1 MFMNVGEFFK
11 SVARL
16 WVITMLTAVV
26 ILVAFT
32 VGYLMGA
39 TQGAQIAAVP
49 GVQPSPQATEASA
62 SPEFSVFW
70 EAWRFVE
77 QRFYGK
83 VPSQQERVYGAI
95 RGMVSSFGDQNTAFI
110 DPPRAAIFKQ
120 DVTGSFEGIGAAVR
134 MDDLG
139 RLYIVEPFPGRPAA
153 EAGLEKGDI
162 ILKVDGVSVEGMN
175 LYEAISM
182 IRGPADTKVVL
193 TIYREG
199 AEEPFEVTVV
209 RARIEIEVVESKRLD
224 HDIGYVSLSEFS
236 RGAGEKVG
244 KAIQALEAEG
254 QLKGLV
260 FDLRNNPGGLLDEAV
275 FVGSQFIADGVITI
289 EREKG
294 GTEQVFE
301 AQPDG
306 VATKVPLA
314 VLVNG
319 GSASASEIVAGA
331 IQENKRGVLIGEQTF
346 GKGTVQIPY
355 TLSDSSEL
363 RVTIAEWLTPKGQQI
378 NHEGIIPDVV
388 VKRTQ
393 SDFKAGRDPQLDR
406 AVEHLLEQK

>member
-1 MFMNVGEFFK
+1 
-11 SVARL
+11 
-16 WVITMLTAVV
+16 
-26 ILVAFT
+26 
-32 VGYLMGA
+32 
-39 TQGAQIAAVP
+39 
-49 GVQPSPQATEASA
+49 
-62 SPEFSVFW
+62 
-70 EAWRFVE
+70 
-77 QRFYGK
+77 
-83 VPSQQERVYGAI
+83 
-95 RGMVSSFGDQNTAFI
+95 
-110 DPPRAAIFKQ
+110 
-120 DVTGSFEGIGAAVR
+120 
-134 MDDLG
+134 
-139 RLYIVEPFPGRPAA
+139 
-153 EAGLEKGDI
+153 
-162 ILKVDGVSVEGMN
+162 MN

-182 IRGPADTKVVL
+182 IRGPADTKVIL

-199 AEEPFEVTVV
+199 VEEPLEVTVV

-331 IQENKRGVLIGEQTF
+331 IQETRRGVLIGEQTF

-355 TLSDSSEL
+355 TLSDGSEL

-378 NHEGIIPDVV
+378 NHEGIVPDIV

-393 SDFKAGRDPQLDR
+393 DDFKAGRDPQLDR